1 MRKYN
6 EQNQLISMQCNC
18 CKKEL
23 RLEAGILKEG
33 SFSVDYVWGYFSN
46 KDGLCHKLDLC
57 EACYD
62 RFVKE
67 LAIPVTE
74 TENNELL

>member
-1 MRKYN
+1 MRIYN
-6 EQNQLISMQCNC
+6 EQKQLTKMQCNC

-23 RLEAGILKEG
+23 QIENGIVKEG
-33 SFSVDYVWGYFSN
+33 CFCVDYTWGYFSN
-46 KDGLCHKLDLC
+46 KDGMCHQFDLC

-67 LAIPVTE
+67 LAISVTE

>member
-23 RLEAGILKEG
+23 KLEDGIVKEG
-33 SFSVDYVWGYFSN
+33 SFSVDYTWGYFSN

-57 EACYD
+57 EDCYD
-62 RFVKE
+62 RFIKE

-74 TENNELL
+74 IENNELL

>member
-6 EQNQLISMQCNC
+6 EKNQLINMQCNC

-23 RLEAGILKEG
+23 RLEDGIVKEG
-33 SFSVDYVWGYFSN
+33 CFSVDYTWGYFSC
-46 KDGLCHKLDLC
+46 KDGLCHKFDLC

-67 LAIPVTE
+67 LSIPVTE
-74 TENNELL
+74 IENNELL